1 MNIQYNLENIL
12 ESYNQKMLNVL
23 WNYKIRIVIL
33 LVFAYIG
40 NLYIPYLEDLQKSY
54 EIKSDHNVK
63 YLSLNEI
70 KERKNMFDVILDVRS
85 SEEYNKGHIE
95 NSINID
101 YKDILNEKK
110 ISALKDKNIISE
122 NIMLVY
128 CKTGKRAQNVIEHLT
143 QVMKYNPS
151 NLYFTNENY
160 VSIQKVWS

>member
-1 MNIQYNLENIL
+1 M
-12 ESYNQKMLNVL
+12 
-23 WNYKIRIVIL
+23 
-33 LVFAYIG
+33 
-40 NLYIPYLEDLQKSY
+40 
-54 EIKSDHNVK
+54 
-63 YLSLNEI
+63 
-70 KERKNMFDVILDVRS
+70 KN
-85 SEEYNKGHIE
+85 EEYNKGHIE

-128 CKTGKRAQNVIEHLT
+128 CKTGKRAQKVIEHLT

>member
-1 MNIQYNLENIL
+1 MNIQYNLENTL
-12 ESYNQKMLNVL
+12 ESYNQKMLNVV
-23 WNYKIRIVIL
+23 WYYKIRIVIL

-85 SEEYNKGHIE
+85 SEEYNKGHIK

-128 CKTGKRAQNVIEHLT
+128 CKTGKRAQKVIEHLT
-143 QVMKYNPS
+143 QVMKYNHS